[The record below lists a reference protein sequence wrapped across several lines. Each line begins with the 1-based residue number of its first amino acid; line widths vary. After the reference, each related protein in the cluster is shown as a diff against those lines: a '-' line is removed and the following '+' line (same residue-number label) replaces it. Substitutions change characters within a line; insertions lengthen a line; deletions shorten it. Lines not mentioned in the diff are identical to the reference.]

1 MGRRREYIAARYDR
15 GTGDRID
22 GLSDYVASEVMPRN
36 IAADDVTRSEVLRA
50 IVDFGLEVFER
61 RAQTWRAEQIMTDR
75 SNTLLT

>member
-1 MGRRREYIAARYDR
+1 
-15 GTGDRID
+15 
-22 GLSDYVASEVMPRN
+22 MPRN